1 MSKTELTAKALK
13 TTLWDTIVDLREKK
27 IDPGY
32 ADAIAS
38 QAREVV
44 RVVREQRMIANSAG
58 LAVPD
63 EVIEFAGAK
72 KA

>member
-1 MSKTELTAKALK
+1 MTKNELTAKNLK
-13 TTLWDTIVDLREKK
+13 NTLWDTIVDLREKK

-44 RVVREQRMIANSAG
+44 RIVREQRMIANSAG
-58 LAVPD
+58 IAMPD
-63 EVIEFAGAK
+63 EVIDFAGAK